1 MHFADTF
8 ATGDILIAPV
18 RFEKLQPGTAG
29 CRLRARKRVFIR
41 KVDVEIRPQRF
52 SKIFV
57 EQLDVVIDFGR
68 DEFAE
73 FVNAPE
79 VFFGGAEQERQ
90 FFQIFLPDLS

>member
-1 MHFADTF
+1 
-8 ATGDILIAPV
+8 
-18 RFEKLQPGTAG
+18 
-29 CRLRARKRVFIR
+29 
-41 KVDVEIRPQRF
+41 VDVEIRPQRF

-90 FFQIFLPDLS
+90 FFLLPDLS